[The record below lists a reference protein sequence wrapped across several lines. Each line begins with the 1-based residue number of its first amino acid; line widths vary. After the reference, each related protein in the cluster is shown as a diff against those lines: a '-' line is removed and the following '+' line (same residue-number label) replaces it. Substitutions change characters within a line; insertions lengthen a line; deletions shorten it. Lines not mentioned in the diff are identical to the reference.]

1 MLGFGKTLMK
11 YPRLPTLLLLATIP
25 LFAGHAGAQSIPP
38 INAKALD
45 DSQVILPRT
54 GTSKLLILVLGFSH
68 KSGENCTP
76 WDKRLAGEF
85 QSDALVEYYQ
95 IPVLAGAPS
104 FVRPMILKGMR
115 KGLAAG
121 EQARFVPVYDHEA
134 DWKKI
139 VNFSAEDDPYL
150 VLARPDGSVIWQTH
164 GLLSESLYGELKNA
178 IAKVAADDAKK

>member
-1 MLGFGKTLMK
+1 MKPRPWVTLI
-11 YPRLPTLLLLATIP
+11 LLATIP
-25 LFAGHAGAQSIPP
+25 AFASRAGAQSIPP

-45 DSQVILPRT
+45 NSPVVLPKT
-54 GTSKLLILVLGFSH
+54 GSSKLLLVLLGFSH
-68 KSGENCTP
+68 KSGENCAP
-76 WDKRLAGEF
+76 WDKRLATDYP
-85 QSDALVEYYQ
+85 SAAPVEYYQ

-134 DWKKI
+134 DWKKL

>member
-11 YPRLPTLLLLATIP
+11 YPCLPTLLLLATIP

-104 FVRPMILKGMR
+104 FVRPMIVRSMR
-115 KGLAAG
+115 KGIPAN

-134 DWKKI
+134 EWKKL
-139 VNFSAEDDPYL
+139 VNFSAEDDPYVVL
-150 VLARPDGSVIWQTH
+150 VRPDGKVIWQTH
-164 GLLSESLYGELKNA
+164 GLLSEAPYSELKNA
-178 IAKVAADDAKK
+178 IAKAVADSSKK